1 MAVLPDADRFEIWAQ
16 FMRDLSVAGWPLA
29 GITKT
34 DLRDAANAAD
44 DWVNAN
50 AASYNSALPVAFRT
64 NASLAQKVQLLMAVI
79 SWRFKRG
86 V

>member
-16 FMRDLSVAGWPLA
+16 FMRDLSAAGSVLS

-34 DLRDAANAAD
+34 DLRAAVNAAD
-44 DWVNAN
+44 DWVSTN
-50 AASYNSALPVAFRT
+50 AAAYNAALPAAFRT
-64 NASLAQKVQLLMAVI
+64 NASAAQKAQLLMFVI
-79 SWRFKRG
+79 SRRFLSG

>member
-16 FMRDLSVAGWPLA
+16 FMRDLSVAGSPLA